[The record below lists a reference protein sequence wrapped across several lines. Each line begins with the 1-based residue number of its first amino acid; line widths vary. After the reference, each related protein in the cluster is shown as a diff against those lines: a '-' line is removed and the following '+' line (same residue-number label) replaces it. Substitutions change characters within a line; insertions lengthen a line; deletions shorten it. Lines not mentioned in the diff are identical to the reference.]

1 MVQGIQGVG
10 FAPTDRRTPMD
21 KIADRVEKRQMV
33 KDELR
38 FKDLLDKEKAG
49 TLTKQDK
56 IDLYFMKAERMAA
69 EFAKM
74 PKVEY
79 VA

>member
-10 FAPTDRRTPMD
+10 FAPTDRRTSID

-38 FKDLLDKEKAG
+38 FKDLLAKEKEG

-56 IDLYFMKAERMAA
+56 IDLYFMKAERAA
-69 EFAKM
+69 AQIAKM